1 MIGAGVNRVDGPA
14 KVTGRA
20 TYAYEHQERDVLYGV
35 VITATIARGQ
45 IQTIDVSDAEQAPGV
60 RAVLTHE
67 NVPGQGVRNESL
79 PWPYWA
85 ANPTI
90 SSAEIHHYG
99 DAVGLVVAATLEQA
113 QAASRLIMIQYK
125 AAAGHF
131 DLRQRTAEAYAP
143 AALPAGFPPDTAV
156 GDFEAGFDAAP
167 HKVDQHYVL
176 PWYFAQ
182 PMEPNACL
190 VVPRGEDLFV
200 YVGTQIV
207 DAARASIAA
216 TVQIDPERIHVI
228 SPFVGGGFG
237 SKLRV
242 HAETILAVLAAR
254 HLNHAVKVALTRR
267 QIVEVVGARP
277 ASLQRVRLGAGPE
290 GRLIAVA
297 HEAIIHTNPE
307 EEFADPVAVS
317 TRSLYAGPHRLT
329 RHRLV
334 QLDMLDGEDVR
345 APGEASG
352 LLALESAMDEL
363 AHEVGLDPVELRI
376 RNEPERDP
384 ERDVP
389 FSERRLVECLREGA
403 ARFGWSRRPS
413 RPASVRH
420 GRWLIGYGAASATR
434 VQPIMDAMVR
444 VRIEPDGSAV
454 VLSDMTDIGTGTYTI
469 FTQLTAEELGLPIHI
484 VRVELGRSD
493 LPRSMGSAGSWG
505 AASSSLALHNACEK
519 LRQTLARTASS
530 DPGSPLHG
538 AETTATVFSDGRLI
552 AGAVS
557 EPLSAI
563 MARNHPAGLEAE
575 GNSVSMLQDPNYA
588 DYSIASY
595 GAHFAEVRVDS
606 DTAEIRVSRMLGV
619 FAPGRILNAKTAR
632 SQLIGGMTFG
642 MGMALLEGTTPDPR
656 TGAFVNADLAEY
668 LVPVHADITDID
680 AILLDGFDDKANTIG
695 VKGLGELGICG
706 SAAAVANAVF
716 NATGV
721 RVREFPI
728 TLDKLLPALRDIAA
742 TYGNEPSPAH
752 EVPADRGSDD

>member
-1 MIGAGVNRVDGPA
+1 MIGDAVNRVDGPA
-14 KVTGRA
+14 KVTGQA
-20 TYAYEHQERDVLYGV
+20 TYAYEYQEEDVLYGV

-60 RAVLTHE
+60 RAVLTHQ
-67 NVPGQGVRNESL
+67 NVPAQGVRDESL
-79 PWPYWA
+79 PWAYWRA
-85 ANPTI
+85 HPTI

-99 DAVGLVVAATLEQA
+99 DAVGLVVATTLEQA
-113 QAASRLIMIQYK
+113 QAASRLVRIEYK

-131 DLRQRTAEAYAP
+131 DLRQRDDEAYVP
-143 AALPAGFPPDTAV
+143 AALPAGFPVDTAV
-156 GDFEAGFDAAP
+156 GDFETGFDAAAC
-167 HKVDQHYVL
+167 KIDQHYVL

-190 VVPRGEDLFV
+190 AIPQGEDFVV

-216 TVQIDPERIHVI
+216 TLQIEPERIRVI

-242 HAETILAVLAAR
+242 HAETILAVLAAQQ
-254 HLNHAVKVALTRR
+254 LNRPVKVALTRR
-267 QIVEVVGARP
+267 QIVDVVGARP
-277 ASLQRVRLGAGPE
+277 ASIQRVRLGAGLD
-290 GRLIAVA
+290 GRLTALA

-307 EEFADPVAVS
+307 EEFADPIAVS
-317 TRSLYAGPHRLT
+317 TRSLYAAPHRMT

-334 QLDMLDGEDVR
+334 QLDVLDGEDVR

-363 AHEVGLDPVELRI
+363 AHAIDLDPVELRL

-389 FSERRLVECLREGA
+389 FSERRLVECLEQGA
-403 ARFGWSRRPS
+403 ARFGWSRRRN
-413 RPASVRH
+413 RPAALRD
-420 GRWLIGYGAASATR
+420 GRWLIGYGVAAATR
-434 VQPIMDAMVR
+434 VQPQMATTVG

-469 FTQLTAEELGLPIHI
+469 LTQLAAEELGLPIDR

-493 LPRSMGSAGSWG
+493 LPRSMGSGGSWG
-505 AASSSLALHNACEK
+505 APSSSLALHNACQN
-519 LRQTLARTASS
+519 LRQQLARAASS
-530 DPGSPLHG
+530 DARSPLHG
-538 AETTATVFSDGRLI
+538 TEPTATVFSDGHLV
-552 AGAVS
+552 AGALS
-557 EPLSAI
+557 EPVSDI
-563 MARNHPAGLEAE
+563 VARNHPAGIEAQ
-575 GNSVSMLQDPNYA
+575 GDSVAMFDDPNYA
-588 DYSIASY
+588 NFSIATY
-595 GAHFAEVRVDS
+595 GAHFAEVRVDA

-642 MGMALLEGTTPDPR
+642 MGMALLEGTVPDPR
-656 TGAFVNADLAEY
+656 TGAFVNTDLAEY
-668 LVPVHADITDID
+668 LVPVHADIADID
-680 AILLDGFDDKANTIG
+680 AIFVDGFDDKANPLG

-728 TLDKLLPALRDIAA
+728 TLEKLLPALRGIPALN
-742 TYGNEPSPAH
+742 GNEP
-752 EVPADRGSDD
+752 

>member
-1 MIGAGVNRVDGPA
+1 MIGDAVNRVDGPV
-14 KVTGRA
+14 KVTGQA
-20 TYAYEHQERDVLYGV
+20 TYAYEHQARDHLPPAVPTRILYGV

-67 NVPGQGVRNESL
+67 NVPAQGVRDESL

-85 ANPTI
+85 AHPTI

-99 DAVGLVVAATLEQA
+99 DAVGLVVATTLEQA
-113 QAASRLIMIQYK
+113 QAASRLVRIQYK
-125 AAAGHF
+125 AAAGRF
-131 DLRQRTAEAYAP
+131 DLRQRTAEAYVP
-143 AALPAGFPPDTAV
+143 AALPGGIFPADTAV
-156 GDFEAGFDAAP
+156 GDFATGFDTAAY
-167 HKVDQHYVL
+167 KIDQHYAL

-200 YVGTQIV
+200 YVSTQIV

-216 TVQIDPERIHVI
+216 TIQIDPERIHVI
-228 SPFVGGGFG
+228 CPYVGGAFG

-254 HLNHAVKVALTRR
+254 QLNRPVKVALTRR
-267 QIVEVVGARP
+267 QIVDVVGARP
-277 ASLQRVRLGAGPE
+277 ASIQRVRLGAGND
-290 GRLIAVA
+290 GRLIALA
-297 HEAIIHTNPE
+297 HEAILHTNPE
-307 EEFADPVAVS
+307 EEFAEPIAVS
-317 TRSLYAGPHRLT
+317 TRSLYAAPHRLT
-329 RHRLV
+329 SHRLV
-334 QLDMLDGEDVR
+334 QLDVLDGEDVR

-363 AHEVGLDPVELRI
+363 AHALDLDPVELRI
-376 RNEPERDP
+376 RNEPKRDP

-389 FSERRLVECLREGA
+389 FSERRLIECLQQGA
-403 ARFGWSRRPS
+403 ARFGWTRRPN
-413 RPASVRH
+413 RPASIRD
-420 GRWLIGYGAASATR
+420 GRWLIGYGVAAATR
-434 VQPIMDAMVR
+434 VQPLMDATVG

-469 FTQLTAEELGLPIHI
+469 LTQLAAEELGLPIQR

-493 LPRSMGSAGSWG
+493 LPRSMGSGGSWG
-505 AASSSLALHNACEK
+505 AASASLALHNACEN
-519 LRQTLARTASS
+519 LRQTLASTASS
-530 DPGSPLHG
+530 DARSPLHDT
-538 AETTATVFSDGRLI
+538 EPTAAVFSGGRLI
-552 AGAVS
+552 AEAAS
-557 EPLSAI
+557 EPLADI
-563 MARNHPAGLEAE
+563 MARNHPAGLESD
-575 GNSVSMLQDPNYA
+575 GDSVPMLADPNYA
-588 DYSIASY
+588 NYSIATY
-595 GAHFAEVRVDS
+595 GAQFAEVRVDV
-606 DTAEIRVSRMLGV
+606 DTAEIRVNRMLGV

-642 MGMALLEGTTPDPR
+642 MGMTLLEGTVPDPR

-668 LVPVHADITDID
+668 LVPVHADIADID
-680 AILLDGFDDKANTIG
+680 AIFVDGFDDKANAIG

-721 RVREFPI
+721 RIREFPI
-728 TLDKLLPALRDIAA
+728 TLEKLLPALQDMLG
-742 TYGNEPSPAH
+742 TL
-752 EVPADRGSDD
+752 

>member
-1 MIGAGVNRVDGPA
+1 MIGDAVNRVDGPA

-20 TYAYEHQERDVLYGV
+20 TYAYEHQEHDVLYGV

-67 NVPGQGVRNESL
+67 NVPAQGVRDESL

-85 ANPTI
+85 AHPTI

-99 DAVGLVVAATLEQA
+99 DAVGLVVATTLEQA
-113 QAASRLIMIQYK
+113 QAASRLVRIQYK

-143 AALPAGFPPDTAV
+143 AALPGGIFPADTAV
-156 GDFEAGFDAAP
+156 GDFATGFDAAAC
-167 HKVDQHYVL
+167 KIDQHYTL

-190 VVPRGEDLFV
+190 VVPRGEYLFV
-200 YVGTQIV
+200 YVSTQIV

-216 TVQIDPERIHVI
+216 TIQIDPERIHVI
-228 SPFVGGGFG
+228 CPYVGGAFG

-242 HAETILAVLAAR
+242 HAETILAVLAAQQ
-254 HLNHAVKVALTRR
+254 LNRAVKVTLTRR
-267 QIVEVVGARP
+267 QIVDVVGARP
-277 ASLQRVRLGAGPE
+277 ASIQRVRLGAGND
-290 GRLIAVA
+290 GRLIALA
-297 HEAIIHTNPE
+297 HEAILHTNPE
-307 EEFADPVAVS
+307 EEFAEPIAVS
-317 TRSLYAGPHRLT
+317 TRSLYAAPHRLT
-329 RHRLV
+329 SHRLV
-334 QLDMLDGEDVR
+334 QLDVLDGEDVR

-363 AHEVGLDPVELRI
+363 AHALDLDPVELRI
-376 RNEPERDP
+376 RNEPKRDP

-389 FSERRLVECLREGA
+389 FSERRLIECLQQGT
-403 ARFGWSRRPS
+403 ARFG
-413 RPASVRH
+413 
-420 GRWLIGYGAASATR
+420 YGVAAATR
-434 VQPIMDAMVR
+434 VQPLMDATVG

-469 FTQLTAEELGLPIHI
+469 LTQLAAEELGLPIQR

-493 LPRSMGSAGSWG
+493 LPRSMGSGGSWG
-505 AASSSLALHNACEK
+505 AASASLALHNACEN
-519 LRQTLARTASS
+519 LRQTLASTASS
-530 DPGSPLHG
+530 DARSPLHG
-538 AETTATVFSDGRLI
+538 TEPTATVFSGGSLI
-552 AGAVS
+552 AEAAS
-557 EPLSAI
+557 EPLADI
-563 MARNHPAGLEAE
+563 MARNHPAGLESD
-575 GNSVSMLQDPNYA
+575 GDSVPMLADPNYA
-588 DYSIASY
+588 NYSIATY
-595 GAHFAEVRVDS
+595 GAQFAEVRVDV
-606 DTAEIRVSRMLGV
+606 DTAEIRVNRMLGV

-642 MGMALLEGTTPDPR
+642 MGMTLLEGTVPDPR

-668 LVPVHADITDID
+668 LVPVHADIADID
-680 AILLDGFDDKANTIG
+680 AIFVDGFDDKANTIG

-728 TLDKLLPALRDIAA
+728 TLDKLQDMLGTL
-742 TYGNEPSPAH
+742 
-752 EVPADRGSDD
+752 